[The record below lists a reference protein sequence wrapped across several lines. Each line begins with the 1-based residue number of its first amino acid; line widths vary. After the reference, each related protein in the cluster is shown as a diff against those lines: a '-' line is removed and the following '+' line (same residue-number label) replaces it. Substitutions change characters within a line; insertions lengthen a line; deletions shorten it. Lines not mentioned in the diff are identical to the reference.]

1 LLDFLYSRV
10 VERRRRWFERHPD
23 ARRRL
28 REPVVSVGNL
38 SVGGTGKTPMV
49 SRIARWLLDQGE
61 RPAILSRG
69 YGRHDRRDGVVV
81 VSDGQRVLAHVDQS
95 GDEPLMLARSM
106 PAAVVVVGED
116 RFLAGALAER
126 RLGAT
131 VHLLDDGFQHVQ
143 LERDLDILM
152 TSPGEITGGRVLPR
166 GRLREP
172 IAAAARAHVVVVL
185 ESDLASARSEAWTLG
200 VSQVV
205 AGRRT
210 LQRAEGAEGAGGASS
225 AGANGAVG
233 ADGASGAV
241 VAVAGT
247 ARPEEFFAMLRA
259 SGYRVADALRFAD
272 HHRFSRADVARIHA
286 AVQTAG
292 PATQVVTTEKD
303 LVRLEPLAPW
313 PFDCQAVPLSL
324 SLEGWDDL
332 VALLTQAIARRR
344 EAA

>member
-1 LLDFLYSRV
+1 MLDLLYSHV
-10 VERRRRWFERHPD
+10 VARRRRWFERHPD

-28 REPVVSVGNL
+28 REPVISVGNL

-49 SRIARWLLDQGE
+49 SLIARWLLDRGE

-69 YGRHDRRDGVVV
+69 HGRRDRRDGVVV
-81 VSDGQRVLAHVDQS
+81 VSDGQRVLADVHQS
-95 GDEPLMLARSM
+95 GDEPFMLARLL
-106 PAAVVVVGED
+106 PRAVVVVSED

-143 LERDLDILM
+143 LARDLDILM
-152 TSPGEITGGRVLPR
+152 TTPGEITGGRVLPM

-172 IAAAARAHVVVVL
+172 IGAAARAHVVVIL

-205 AGRRT
+205 AGKRVLEASLAEARADPE
-210 LQRAEGAEGAGGASS
+210 RAE
-225 AGANGAVG
+225 
-233 ADGASGAV
+233 ADALGAV
-241 VAVAGT
+241 VAVAGI
-247 ARPEEFFAMLRA
+247 ARPKEFFAMLRA
-259 SGYRVADALRFAD
+259 AGYRVVDTFEFAD
-272 HHRFSRADVARIHA
+272 HHRFTRSDVDRINA
-286 AVQTAG
+286 AVQAAG
-292 PATQVVTTEKD
+292 AATPVVTTEKD
-303 LVRLEPLAPW
+303 FVRLEPLAPW
-313 PFDCQAVPLSL
+313 PFECQAIPLSL

-332 VALLTQAIARRR
+332 AALLTQAIARRR